1 MKEGKK
7 PLTDEEMK
15 AKLQSMREEEGK
27 EARVKYEEVKRKKDE
42 SVKNLIENAFQTQSK
57 ANERLEKEQEGI
69 KIDQLKHYIVLA
81 VFLSVWIAFIVY

>member
-1 MKEGKK
+1 LEDIRRMKEGKK

-42 SVKNLIENAFQTQSK
+42 SVKNLIENAF
-57 ANERLEKEQEGI
+57 
-69 KIDQLKHYIVLA
+69 
-81 VFLSVWIAFIVY
+81 

>member
-1 MKEGKK
+1 MEDIRRMKEGKK

-42 SVKNLIENAFQTQSK
+42 SVKNLIENA
-57 ANERLEKEQEGI
+57 L
-69 KIDQLKHYIVLA
+69 
-81 VFLSVWIAFIVY
+81 

>member
-42 SVKNLIENAFQTQSK
+42 SVKNLIENAF
-57 ANERLEKEQEGI
+57 
-69 KIDQLKHYIVLA
+69 
-81 VFLSVWIAFIVY
+81 